1 MGEGEMSQISKE
13 MPTKFVELATKVWCF
28 TTFKTKDKNVAQ
40 HNAKEGGWNMYTTM
54 LTIEF

>member
-1 MGEGEMSQISKE
+1 MGEMSQIFKE
-13 MPTKFVELATKVWCF
+13 IPTRFVEWATKVWCF
-28 TTFKTKDKNVAQ
+28 TTFKTKDVGVAQ